1 MKLIVKDKKLY
12 FNKDLFTCSIGR
24 NGLTNNKREGDGKT
38 PVGIFRFTE
47 IFYRED
53 KISKLDFKIKTNI
66 IQKNY
71 GWCDDPRHE
80 MYNKLIKLPSI
91 ASAENLYRND
101 TIYDL
106 LIVINYNMD
115 PVVPFK
121 GSAIFLHIA
130 HDDLKSTEGCIA
142 LRRDDLLNVAEN
154 ISENTVLI
162 IES

>member
-12 FNKDLFTCSIGR
+12 LNKDLFSCSIGR
-24 NGLTNNKREGDGKT
+24 NGLTKNKREGDGKT
-38 PVGIFRFTE
+38 PIGIFRFTE

-53 KISKLDFKIKTNI
+53 KISKLDFRIKSTM

-80 MYNKLIKLPSI
+80 MYNKLIKFPFI

-101 TIYDL
+101 AIYDL
-106 LIVINYNMD
+106 LIVINYNMN

-130 HDDLKSTEGCIA
+130 HEDLKSTEGCIA

>member
-24 NGLTNNKREGDGKT
+24 NGLTKNKREGDGKT

-80 MYNKLIKLPSI
+80 MYNKLIKLPFI

-101 TIYDL
+101 AIYDL
-106 LIVINYNMD
+106 LIVINYNMN

-130 HDDLKSTEGCIA
+130 HEDLKSTEGCIA

>member
-101 TIYDL
+101 AIYDL

>member
-1 MKLIVKDKKLY
+1 M
-12 FNKDLFTCSIGR
+12 
-24 NGLTNNKREGDGKT
+24 TNNKREGDGKT